1 MSNFKI
7 EKLCVSKNYKGF
19 KEFDCND
26 SMINR
31 FVQKN
36 LKKRVK
42 KSFSQAFVLLD
53 KDKFIGFYTL
63 ENFSIVKDDLSNLN
77 LKSLPPSVP
86 VVKLGMLAISKEYQK
101 RGLGAK
107 LLKNALLKVVN
118 ISNLSDCVGIYLLSQ
133 PNAKEFYLNLG
144 FSILK
149 EQTPT
154 PMFLHIDTIK
164 EALS

>member
-1 MSNFKI
+1 MNNFKI
-7 EKLCVSKNYKGF
+7 EKFDISKNYKGF

-26 SMINR
+26 TMINR

-53 KDKFIGFYTL
+53 KDRFIGFYTL
-63 ENFSIVKDDLSNLN
+63 ESFSVVKDDLNNLN

-86 VVKLGMLAISKEYQK
+86 VIKLGMLAISKDYQK
-101 RGLGAK
+101 KGLGVR
-107 LLKNALLKVVN
+107 LLKNAMLKVVN
-118 ISNLSDCVGIYLLSQ
+118 ISNLAGCTGLYLLSQ

-149 EQTPT
+149 EQTPI

-164 EALS
+164 EAL